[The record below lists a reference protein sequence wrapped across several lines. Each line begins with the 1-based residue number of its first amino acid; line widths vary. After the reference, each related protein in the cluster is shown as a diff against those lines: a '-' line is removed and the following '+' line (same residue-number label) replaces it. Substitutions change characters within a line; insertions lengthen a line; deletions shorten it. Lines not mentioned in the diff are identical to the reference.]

1 MRNRLD
7 ARTWRKVWGIALALW
22 AAPVMAQTYN
32 VVGLVQ
38 DEEHGG
44 PIGQVQIS
52 YKSGKV
58 VGFSN
63 SDGRFEITVNSH
75 NATLVFHRNP
85 YKDLELDLSDLTE
98 LIDIEVNMESD
109 VLELAGKQVQAKQA
123 PVRESAGAH
132 SLEELESMQG
142 MRIDLNDH
150 LRQLPGVSGM
160 GEFTNDISVWG
171 SRTQDVTHYLG
182 QSRIPSLRHLDIGFP
197 GNQSVLNPRL
207 LKSITV
213 SDNLARGPLN
223 QGNAS
228 ALVYDLKEGDPN
240 NITGDVVFG
249 TVNRELNLTTALG
262 GRTFIASG
270 RYLEPTF
277 LANLGSH
284 FYTEAKEARLS
295 ANGPCKKDCAD
306 LGNPFKFRTMDGYL
320 GSFYRD
326 STGAYSR
333 HSVIGLNDYYRVD
346 QDVSDDWTKSV
357 PQTLVEG
364 TQDGFMYAYEGYS
377 PGVSG
382 DLQYAGSLLHRKRE
396 DAFRDTLPPSQDVSS
411 AREWYF
417 PNGNNEIDNMIGD
430 ADVEDYQANT
440 SFQWNDNAKLFGAA
454 YGYGLDLEYLHQDRD
469 YRDIGILLKHI
480 ILPQDYALG
489 TALLRLKWKTGEK
502 RSVDAALGA
511 SAAYQGL
518 FEGDG
523 KNGSRAGFKA
533 PAPLASIRYT
543 RPVIASTLGYGEAA
557 IRANTAMLPTG
568 LNRVEAVTTS
578 SAEAKLGVEG
588 GWQDELK
595 FTASVYS
602 RWYKDPVL
610 PQPEVFWNFEETHR
624 SDYAYANGGN
634 VTAAWLPSHH
644 FGVNVN
650 ASMVE
655 GDYHLEDN
663 ESFLP
668 WEANRTLDLVSNIR
682 YLPRRDS
689 LLSIILTYTANN
701 GTPLYEYT
709 GLYDVPAH
717 RATETRTIGVDRNYA
732 TVSRQRTDLRI
743 NLDLKSRWRPLESM
757 RFFFEADNIFADFDN
772 SNLEWLGGSNLRKRG
787 WTRANDNG
795 DLQPVVTKGLGLY
808 IMFGFEGKLLI

>member
-1 MRNRLD
+1 
-7 ARTWRKVWGIALALW
+7 
-22 AAPVMAQTYN
+22 
-32 VVGLVQ
+32 
-38 DEEHGG
+38 
-44 PIGQVQIS
+44 
-52 YKSGKV
+52 
-58 VGFSN
+58 
-63 SDGRFEITVNSH
+63 
-75 NATLVFHRNP
+75 
-85 YKDLELDLSDLTE
+85 
-98 LIDIEVNMESD
+98 
-109 VLELAGKQVQAKQA
+109 
-123 PVRESAGAH
+123 
-132 SLEELESMQG
+132 
-142 MRIDLNDH
+142 
-150 LRQLPGVSGM
+150 M
-160 GEFTNDISVWG
+160 GEFSNDISVWG

-240 NITGDVVFG
+240 NITGDLVFG

-284 FYTEAKEARLS
+284 FYTEAKEARLRD
-295 ANGPCKKDCAD
+295 GEPCKKNCNTLD
-306 LGNPFKFRTMDGYL
+306 NPFKFRTMDGYL
-320 GSFYRD
+320 GTFYRD

-333 HSVIGLNDYYRVD
+333 HSVIGLNDYYRVE
-346 QDVSDDWTKSV
+346 QDVSDDWSTTV

-364 TQDGFMYAYEGYS
+364 SQDGFMYAYEGFS
-377 PGVSG
+377 PGESG

-396 DAFRDTLPPSQDVSS
+396 DAFRDTLPPSDDVSS

-417 PNGNNEIDNMIGD
+417 PNGNNQVDNLIGD
-430 ADVEDYQANT
+430 ADVEDYQANA
-440 SFQWNDNAKLFGAA
+440 SFQWNENAKLFGANF
-454 YGYGLDLEYLHQDRD
+454 GYGLDLEYLHQDRD

-489 TALLRLKWKTGEK
+489 TGLLRLKWNTGEK

-511 SAAYQGL
+511 SLAYQGL
-518 FEGDG
+518 LDGDE
-523 KNGSRAGFKA
+523 SRAGFRA
-533 PAPLASIRYT
+533 PAPLASVRYT
-543 RPVIASTLGYGEAA
+543 RPLIGSTLGYGETA
-557 IRANTAMLPTG
+557 IRANTALLPTG
-568 LNRVEAVTTS
+568 LNQVNAVTTS
-578 SAEAKLGVEG
+578 SAEAKVGVEG
-588 GWQDELK
+588 GWQDEIKL
-595 FTASVYS
+595 TASVYS

-634 VTAAWLPSHH
+634 LTATWLPSHH
-644 FGVNVN
+644 FGINVN
-650 ASMVE
+650 ASVVQ

-663 ESFLP
+663 DRFLP
-668 WEANRTLDLVSNIR
+668 WEANRSLDLVSNLR

-689 LLSIILTYTANN
+689 LLSVILTYTANN

-709 GLYDVPAH
+709 GLWDVPGR
-717 RATETRTIGVDRNYA
+717 RATESRTIGMDRNFT

-772 SNLEWLGGSNLRKRG
+772 SNLDWLGGENLRKRG
-787 WTRANDNG
+787 WTRANENG
-795 DLQPVVTKGLGLY
+795 DLQPVVTKGMGLY